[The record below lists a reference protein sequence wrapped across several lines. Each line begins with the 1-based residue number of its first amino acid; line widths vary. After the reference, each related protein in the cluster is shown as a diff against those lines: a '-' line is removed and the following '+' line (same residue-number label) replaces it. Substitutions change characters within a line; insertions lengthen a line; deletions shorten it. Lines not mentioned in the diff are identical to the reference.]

1 MRKCFSLLFLLLI
14 SNVFSQ
20 ENDYIIEA
28 KFDIYNRLID
38 VTQSIS
44 FTNKTPNN
52 LDYIILNDWS
62 HSYSN
67 PSSPLGKRLS
77 EDFTLNF
84 QRSTKNQRGSTTIF
98 TIQSDSINLDYKRL
112 KDNID
117 LIKVN
122 LNQVLKANEKIVINL
137 KYQIKIPISEFTGYG
152 IDKYSNI
159 NLSEWFITLAMI
171 KNNNWVI
178 ESNLDLNDISL
189 APSYYKFKII
199 YPLKYNLISDLEIDS
214 IISEKNYNILKSIRE
229 KRIYNPII
237 LSEKSYFKSFEIGDN
252 TIITDL
258 DNVLKKK
265 TDSLINKV
273 ISYVDNKTGN
283 KLSSKSQINDSIDLD
298 FILNKTIK
306 YVESKLGIYPINI
319 ILLSKFNQDKNP
331 VYGLNSIPEILNPYP
346 KSFITE
352 FSVLKLI
359 ISEYLNN
366 LYPIQKRIDYW
377 QIKGI
382 ETYLLIDYIEKY
394 YSDLN
399 LIGKFSELSIIKNRE
414 YSKFKFIEQFRLFDN
429 IISSRNMNQSINMQ
443 LDSLTRI
450 NHKVIN
456 PYKSGLAIKMLD
468 DYLANSKVSKSILEF
483 SNTNKFKS
491 NNTFLDI
498 LYKNTNGKISWF
510 KDYINYNGNVD
521 FSIKKIKSKYG
532 NYKFLIKNNSSISL
546 PIKITLID
554 QNNLA
559 KSKWLNKIVNDTI
572 IEVDYKSKL
581 IINPEK
587 YFSETKFSNNYS
599 STFKAKKKT
608 KFVLFK
614 DFENNFNN
622 QIYYIPLFNYNLY
635 DGLMPGISFSNSSPI
650 KKPFSYKIIPYYSTK
665 QKELLGKIN
674 LKYVDYNKNNEN
686 NLFSVNYFIGASLF
700 HYKDDLSYNTF
711 FPSIVLAFR
720 DKDLRSNS
728 RQFLS
733 ARYVSVFRE
742 ENTNIEEYPNYDVF
756 NLKYIM
762 SNSSVAN
769 AFNFKTDFQFNK
781 DFIKSSITFNYR
793 NYFKSNRQY
802 NIRFFAGKFLKN
814 NTNDDY
820 FSFSTY
826 RERDYLFSTNL
837 LGRSENSGFY
847 SQQYIGSEGGFK
859 SKINHEFANDYIISL
874 SSGITLWQWIEAYA
888 GSAYI
893 KNLNENLTFQYESGI
908 RLNLLTDY
916 FELYLPLYSS
926 LGKEFNQ
933 YNYLSKIRFRISVD
947 PSTLSGLFTR
957 RWF

>member
-77 EDFTLNF
+77 EDFALNF

-122 LNQVLKANEKIVINL
+122 LNQVLEVNEKIVINL

-273 ISYVDNKTGN
+273 ISYVDNKIGN

-674 LKYVDYNKNNEN
+674 LKYVDYNKNNDSS
-686 NLFSVNYFIGASLF
+686 LFSINYFIGASLF

-893 KNLNENLTFQYESGI
+893 KNFNENLTFQYESGI

>member
-273 ISYVDNKTGN
+273 ISYVDNKIGN

-674 LKYVDYNKNNEN
+674 LKYVDYNKNNDSS
-686 NLFSVNYFIGASLF
+686 LFSINYFIGASLF

-893 KNLNENLTFQYESGI
+893 KNFNENLTFQYESGI

>member
-1 MRKCFSLLFLLLI
+1 
-14 SNVFSQ
+14 
-20 ENDYIIEA
+20 
-28 KFDIYNRLID
+28 
-38 VTQSIS
+38 
-44 FTNKTPNN
+44 
-52 LDYIILNDWS
+52 
-62 HSYSN
+62 
-67 PSSPLGKRLS
+67 
-77 EDFTLNF
+77 
-84 QRSTKNQRGSTTIF
+84 
-98 TIQSDSINLDYKRL
+98 
-112 KDNID
+112 
-117 LIKVN
+117 
-122 LNQVLKANEKIVINL
+122 
-137 KYQIKIPISEFTGYG
+137 
-152 IDKYSNI
+152 
-159 NLSEWFITLAMI
+159 
-171 KNNNWVI
+171 
-178 ESNLDLNDISL
+178 
-189 APSYYKFKII
+189 
-199 YPLKYNLISDLEIDS
+199 
-214 IISEKNYNILKSIRE
+214 
-229 KRIYNPII
+229 
-237 LSEKSYFKSFEIGDN
+237 
-252 TIITDL
+252 
-258 DNVLKKK
+258 
-265 TDSLINKV
+265 
-273 ISYVDNKTGN
+273 
-283 KLSSKSQINDSIDLD
+283 
-298 FILNKTIK
+298 
-306 YVESKLGIYPINI
+306 
-319 ILLSKFNQDKNP
+319 
-331 VYGLNSIPEILNPYP
+331 
-346 KSFITE
+346 
-352 FSVLKLI
+352 
-359 ISEYLNN
+359 
-366 LYPIQKRIDYW
+366 
-377 QIKGI
+377 
-382 ETYLLIDYIEKY
+382 
-394 YSDLN
+394 
-399 LIGKFSELSIIKNRE
+399 
-414 YSKFKFIEQFRLFDN
+414 
-429 IISSRNMNQSINMQ
+429 MNQSINMQ

-483 SNTNKFKS
+483 SNTNKLKS

-510 KDYINYNGNVD
+510 KDYTKYNGNID
-521 FSIKKIKSKYG
+521 FSIKKIESKYG

-546 PIKITLID
+546 PIKITLKD
-554 QNNLA
+554 QNNSV

-572 IEVDYKSKL
+572 IEVDYKSKI
-581 IINPEK
+581 IINSDK

-599 STFKAKKKT
+599 STFKIKKKT

-614 DFENNFNN
+614 DFENNLNN

-650 KKPFSYKIIPYYSTK
+650 KKPFLYKIIPYYSTK
-665 QKELLGKIN
+665 QKELLGKFN
-674 LKYVDYNKNNEN
+674 LKYVDYNKNNDS
-686 NLFSVNYFIGASLF
+686 NLFSINYFLGASLF

-893 KNLNENLTFQYESGI
+893 KNFNENLTFQYESGI

-947 PSTLSGLFTR
+947 PNTLSGLFTR